1 MGISVFT
8 RMAQASASV
17 TAQTMSPIRCILL
30 VLSTLVQTSWA
41 NGYLTGETSPVLWQ
55 TFTKV
60 DSCNASNTIKS
71 TEMILTNPNDQ
82 GIYLTYDKPDTI
94 YTLQS
99 TPVVVKLSLA
109 NTFTIVENGY
119 AMLPHVNIHSCNA
132 DAGACTP
139 FVKNTPGLSTHTAA
153 IKRNLTTT
161 HTPGR
166 WSMDETLNVNLPK
179 GSYMMIAHVRF
190 FTSQGKWD
198 VAYGTPVIVEDE
210 NDNTQFII
218 FVCLV
223 TFAGLVFAAA
233 AVFMIRFI
241 YKAVQ
246 EYAALKEMKEKLV
259 KQKLD
264 AALEASQHLDYPVTL
279 VSANDFMAHG
289 RLRQHEDVRDEN
301 QLVFKDSLAKVAVFK
316 KTYKIVF
323 FSHQWTAWTEPDHT
337 SKQYKAMVEA
347 LQTVVTDF
355 GWDLNKVYVWVDYI
369 SIPQCVGSVQLLA
382 IHTLTA
388 YSSVADAFIA
398 VCPDLEHK
406 ETSASVGVE
415 SYKHRMWCRA
425 EQACFALKNG
435 CDNMWMC
442 TEMERA
448 PGDESKKLT
457 LRAATRDKSAT
468 DLQSMDANNDGA
480 VDAAEFVAAGGST
493 QEFDKYDLNG
503 DGVLDAGEMALNVER
518 MDTDWVQEVLKVFDG
533 NPTCCERK
541 HVGMD
546 ACDRQALVVPLLSL
560 YSEWFAAQDAD
571 AHLRVV
577 NNVSKMFEQVEL
589 KQSMFPETF
598 GFVHADG
605 TTTHQNLFG
614 NLIHEMENYL
624 IENPQLKDLLN
635 GIEVKPEFGV
645 VPKRP
650 AMDDEAKVVK
660 GTAKVRPEDQ
670 CNISVRTADG
680 TTIEDLDANTKP
692 GSMGSHGVLG
702 LVS

>member
-1 MGISVFT
+1 MGKFVTTIMVLAGSVQG
-8 RMAQASASV
+8 RMH
-17 TAQTMSPIRCILL
+17 TAPIWCIFL
-30 VLSTLVQTSWA
+30 VLSTLVQTSQA
-41 NGYLTGETSPVLWQ
+41 TGYLTGDTAPVLWQ
-55 TFTKV
+55 TFTTV
-60 DSCNASNTIKS
+60 DTCNASNTIKS
-71 TEMILTNPNDQ
+71 TEMVLTNPNAQ
-82 GIYLTYDKPDTI
+82 GIYLTLERPATVYSLKPA
-94 YTLQS
+94 
-99 TPVVVKLSLA
+99 PVIVKFSLA
-109 NTFTIVENGY
+109 NTFNLAITEGH
-119 AMLPHVNIHSCNA
+119 MLPHVNIHSCVSSI
-132 DAGACTP
+132 GACTP
-139 FVKNTPGLSTHTAA
+139 FVANTPGLATHTAA
-153 IKRNLTTT
+153 IKRNLTET

-166 WSMDETLNVNLPK
+166 WSMDETIDITLEK
-179 GSYMMIAHVRF
+179 GSYMVIAHVRF

-198 VAYGTPVIVEDE
+198 VAYGLPTQVEDE
-210 NDNTQFII
+210 TDATQFIV

-223 TFAGLVFAAA
+223 TFASLVVAVGLGFL
-233 AVFMIRFI
+233 IRFV
-241 YKAVQ
+241 YKSIQ
-246 EYAALKEMKEKLV
+246 EYAALKVMKAKMI
-259 KQKLD
+259 KDKLD
-264 AALEASQHLDYPVTL
+264 ASLEASQHLDYPVTL
-279 VSANDFMAHG
+279 VSANDFIAHG
-289 RLRQHEDVRDEN
+289 ELRQHEDVRDQN

-337 SKQYKAMVEA
+337 GKQYKAMKEA
-347 LQTVVTDF
+347 LQTVVTNF

-398 VCPDLEHK
+398 VCP
-406 ETSASVGVE
+406 
-415 SYKHRMWCRA
+415 

-533 NPTCCERK
+533 NSTCCERK